1 MGNPAPKTEHLV
13 KTQWKHGQS
22 GNPAG
27 KPKGAK
33 SLSTIVR
40 RLLADEQLLD
50 TLWGDKKPDWFEA
63 LPNKRVADAIV
74 VIMVIKALDGDMRAA
89 DWLRKTGYGTK
100 IEVESDS
107 QLIPIPILGG
117 LSVA

>member
-1 MGNPAPKTEHLV
+1 MGNPAPKTEHLA

-27 KPKGAK
+27 KPKGTK